1 MVVGLFMHGGRPTH
15 AWWYHR
21 WWASGCGL
29 ITCLPRHAGSHLLV
43 QGLLLLN
50 AVLPSVQL
58 LDSGLATAAPLAF
71 NLSRGSSSSN
81 SSNSDD
87 PDLVL
92 DSCTVSTSCD
102 NLAQFAAWLHRQQQ
116 QQPYLNITKVSGVWV
131 CGGRSPLTRG

>member
-1 MVVGLFMHGGRPTH
+1 MHGGGGPMHVPAMHGGITGGGP
-15 AWWYHR
+15 A
-21 WWASGCGL
+21 GL
-29 ITCLPRHAGSHLLV
+29 WPNHICLPLHAGSHLRV

>member
-50 AVLPSVQL
+50 AVLPSAQL
-58 LDSGLATAAPLAF
+58 LDSGLASAAPLAF
-71 NLSRGSSSSN
+71 NLSRGSSGSSN
-81 SSNSDD
+81 SSSD
-87 PDLVL
+87 PVLVL

-102 NLAQFAAWLHRQQQ
+102 NLAQFAAWLHREQ
-116 QQPYLNITKVSGVWV
+116 QQPYLNVTQVSGACV
-131 CGGRSPLTRG
+131 CGGGA